1 MVSSKIPAT
10 TSMFWPRLPRISRA
24 FSGVLSKGMSWNLV
38 SGQSSWSWGH
48 RSTSTWAGVMGE
60 VPMRMTWPASSMAFL
75 ARVTESLQYWMMYL
89 ASWYRDWPALV
100 SCSPPVGAQEEAQ
113 VQVPL
118 QEVDLLDHRRGGD
131 VELLREPC

>member
-10 TSMFWPRLPRISRA
+10 TSMFWPRLPKISRA

-89 ASWYRDWPALV
+89 ASWYRDWPVLV
-100 SCSPPVGAQEEAQ
+100 SCSPRWV
-113 VQVPL
+113 
-118 QEVDLLDHRRGGD
+118 RRKRRRSKSRSRRLICLITAGG
-131 VELLREPC
+131 EM